1 MAFPPEFL
9 EELRNRLPLQEVIGR
24 RVKLTKRGR
33 EYVGLS
39 PFNAEKTPSFTVV
52 PEKGFYH
59 CFSSG
64 EHGDVISWVMKTE
77 GLGFADAVERLAG
90 QAGLAMPRSS
100 PAERQAAE
108 RRRGLQEALEAACSW
123 FEEQLRAT
131 AGQEALAYLEGRG
144 LTQETIAAF
153 RLGYAPDARG
163 LLRRTLNAQGF
174 ADPTLVSAGLI
185 KQPEEGGEPRDYF
198 FNRVIFPIADRQG
211 RILAFG
217 GRALAKDARAKYLN
231 SPDSE
236 VFHKGQVLYNLH
248 RARRAAHDSGELIV
262 AEGYM
267 DVIALDQAGFP
278 AGVAPLGTAMTELQI
293 QEAWRLAPEPT
304 VCLDGDTAGQRAA
317 FRALDRA
324 LPLLRAG
331 KSLKFATLPKGED
344 PDSLVRGQGPAA
356 FRACLEQ
363 ARPLVEVL
371 WQRETAG
378 QRFET
383 PEQRAGLRRRLMDAA
398 AAIREPE
405 LRDEYRVVLQDRFDG
420 AFRRARGRQTGRDGG
435 PRRLAACYVKPSPR
449 QWALQEQRVLW
460 ATLINHPELI
470 EDLVEEVA
478 AFDIHERALEGLRDR
493 MLAWCSEELNAGRQ
507 LDAERLQAHLSQ
519 TGSDELVKSLLRDDV
534 YNYAPNARR
543 EADLMAAKSDV
554 MAQLKGL
561 AARRRVGGA

>member
-24 RVKLTKRGR
+24 RVKLIKRGR

-131 AGQEALAYLEGRG
+131 AGQEALAYLESRG
-144 LTQETIAAF
+144 LTQETISAF

-174 ADPTLVSAGLI
+174 ADPALISAGLI
-185 KQPEEGGEPRDYF
+185 KQPDEGGDPRDYF

-278 AGVAPLGTAMTELQI
+278 AAVAPLGTALTELQI

-378 QRFET
+378 KRFET

-398 AAIREPE
+398 AAVREPE
-405 LRDEYRVVLQDRFDG
+405 LRDEYRAALQERFDG
-420 AFRRARGRQTGRDGG
+420 AFRRARGRQTGKESG
-435 PRRLAACYVKPSPR
+435 PRRLAVRYARPSPR

-470 EDLVEEVA
+470 ADLVEEVA
-478 AFDIHERALEGLRDR
+478 AFDIHEHALEGLRDTI
-493 MLAWCSEELNAGRQ
+493 LCWCSEELNAGRP
-507 LDAERLQAHLSQ
+507 LDAERLQAHLTR

-534 YNYAPNARR
+534 YKYAPNARR
-543 EADLMAAKSDV
+543 EADLMAAKNDV

-561 AARRRVGGA
+561 AARRKVGGA

>member
-24 RVKLTKRGR
+24 HVKLTKRGR

-90 QAGLAMPRSS
+90 QAGLPVPRSS

-108 RRRGLQEALEAACSW
+108 RRKGLQEALEAACSW

-131 AGQEALAYLEGRG
+131 AGQAALTYLEGRG

-174 ADPTLVSAGLI
+174 ADPTLISAGLI
-185 KQPEEGGEPRDYF
+185 KQPEEGGDPRDYF

-262 AEGYM
+262 TEGYM

-278 AGVAPLGTAMTELQI
+278 AAVAPLGTALTELQI

-304 VCLDGDTAGQRAA
+304 VCLDGDAAGQRAA

-344 PDSLVRGQGPAA
+344 PDSLVQNQGPAA
-356 FRACLEQ
+356 FRDCLER
-363 ARPLVEVL
+363 ARALIEVL
-371 WQRETAG
+371 WERETAG
-378 QRFET
+378 KRFET
-383 PEQRAGLRRRLMDAA
+383 PEQRAGLRRLLLDAA
-398 AAIREPE
+398 SAIREPE
-405 LRDEYRVVLQDRFDG
+405 LREEYRLALQDRFDA
-420 AFRRARGRQTGRDGG
+420 AFRRPRGRPMAKGGG
-435 PRRLAACYVKPSPR
+435 PRRMAARYAKPSPR
-449 QWALQEQRVLW
+449 QVALRELKGLW
-460 ATLINHPELI
+460 ATLINHPALI
-470 EDLVEEVA
+470 EDLVEEIA
-478 AFDIHERALEGLRDR
+478 SLDIGDRALEELRDKA
-493 MLAWCSEELNAGRQ
+493 LSWCSEELNAGRP

-519 TGSDELVKSLLRDDV
+519 AGLGELVKSLLRDEV

-543 EADLMAAKSDV
+543 DTDPLAAKRDV
-554 MAQLKGL
+554 LVQLKGL
-561 AARRRVGGA
+561 ATRRKVGAA

>member
-108 RRRGLQEALEAACSW
+108 RRRGLQEALEAACGW
-123 FEEQLRAT
+123 FEEQLRSA
-131 AGQEALAYLEGRG
+131 AGQAALAYLESRG

-153 RLGYAPDARG
+153 RLGYAPDVRG

-174 ADPTLVSAGLI
+174 ADPALISAGLI

-217 GRALAKDARAKYLN
+217 GRAMAKDARAKYLN

-248 RARRAAHDSGELIV
+248 RARRAAHDTGELIV

-278 AGVAPLGTAMTELQI
+278 AAVAPLGTALTELQI

-304 VCLDGDTAGQRAA
+304 VCLDGDAAGQRAA

-356 FRACLEQ
+356 FRDCLEH

-371 WQRETAG
+371 WDRETGG

-383 PEQRAGLRRRLMDAA
+383 PEQRAGLRRRLLDAA
-398 AAIREPE
+398 AAIREPD
-405 LRDEYRVVLQDRFDG
+405 LREEYRLVLQERFDG
-420 AFRRARGRQTGRDGG
+420 VFRKARGRRTARDGG
-435 PRRLAACYVKPSPR
+435 PRRIAARYAKPSPR
-449 QWALQEQRVLW
+449 QWALQEQKVLW
-460 ATLINHPELI
+460 VTLINHPELI
-470 EDLVEEVA
+470 ADLVEEIA
-478 AFDIHERALEGLRDR
+478 SLDIGDRFLEELRDKV
-493 MLAWCSEELNAGRQ
+493 LSWCSEELNAGRP

-519 TGSDELVKSLLRDDV
+519 AGFDELVKSLLRDEV
-534 YNYAPNARR
+534 YKYAPNARR
-543 EADLMAAKSDV
+543 ETDPQAARRDV
-554 MAQLKGL
+554 LVQLKGL
-561 AARRRVGGA
+561 ATRRKVGAA